1 MNTEELRA
9 IIWDGLFRSKQT
21 VSIDD
26 IAAQLHEDP
35 TAVRA
40 AVEHDWFKIRD
51 GHVSIAMAAPGSPL
65 NSRQQSRDIHH
76 G

>member
-9 IIWDGLFRSKQT
+9 MIWDGLFRSKQT

-26 IAAQLHEDP
+26 IAAQLQQDP
-35 TAVRA
+35 IAVRA

-51 GHVSIAMAAPGSPL
+51 GQVSIAMAAPASPF
-65 NSRQQSRDIHH
+65 NSPQ
-76 G
+76 

>member
-26 IAAQLHEDP
+26 IAAELQQDP

-40 AVEHDWFKIRD
+40 AVEHEWFKVRD
-51 GHVSIAMAAPGSPL
+51 SHVSIALAAPGS
-65 NSRQQSRDIHH
+65 QSIPK
-76 G
+76 